1 MKQEHE
7 NTSPEQELVEETQ
20 NASKDEPKNT
30 KADTKEKGNE
40 RKGKAKRAK
49 SKEPTLEQEV
59 ETLEARV
66 QELEDKLLR
75 VRAEYENYRKRT
87 TKEKSEIY
95 PDATA
100 QAIGRFL
107 PILDNFERSM
117 EYDCGTKEFKEGI
130 DLIYKNFQD
139 ILNQLGVEAIG
150 QRGEPFDPELH
161 NAVMHCQDEELGE
174 NTISQVLQKGYKMGD
189 RIIRH
194 AMVETAN

>member
-1 MKQEHE
+1 MKQHD
-7 NTSPEQELVEETQ
+7 NTSSEQELVEETQ
-20 NASKDEPKNT
+20 TASKEAPKDT
-30 KADTKEKGNE
+30 KAATKEKG
-40 RKGKAKRAK
+40 KGKAKKAK
-49 SKEPTLEQEV
+49 PEEPSLEQEV
-59 ETLEARV
+59 EALAKRV
-66 QELEDKLLR
+66 QELEEKELR
-75 VRAEYENYRKRT
+75 LRAEYENYRKRT

-117 EYDCGTKEFKEGI
+117 EFDCSTKEFQQGI

-139 ILNQLGVEAIG
+139 ILTQLGVEAVG
-150 QRGEPFDPELH
+150 ERGEPFDPELH
-161 NAVMHCQDEELGE
+161 NAVMHCEDEELGE